1 MSDHSHDLHPQAETF
16 DPKSA
21 GNLPTIFLAAGVVGI
36 VGSLIGFFVAREQF
50 AFSWLFG
57 FTYCFTIAIGTLFWT
72 CLHHATDAEWSVVV
86 RRQLENVARLLP
98 IFFLFFIPILLCIN
112 TRGADGEGTLL
123 KWWYIEPGV
132 DPLLDAKQPYL
143 SHGFFYIRMIG
154 YFLLLGWIGWS
165 QWKLST
171 SQDKDGA
178 PRHTYLMRKFGI
190 GGIPALAICITFAGI
205 DWLMGLN
212 YHWFST
218 MWGVY
223 LFAGAAGSSMSLLV
237 LIVTALKSKGYL
249 KVVNKEHYHIM
260 GKFML
265 AFTIFW
271 AYIGFS
277 QYMLIWYANIPE
289 ETIYFRIRNTE
300 SWWYFSQFLVVGRFF
315 LPFPVLLFQATKKTK
330 LINFVAVWI
339 LIMQLLDIYVIVL
352 PALHPTGWA
361 PSILDLLSVVGIAGT
376 CGWLFLKNV
385 GSSYLF
391 PTRDPRLAG
400 SLKLTN

>member
-1 MSDHSHDLHPQAETF
+1 MSDHSHETTPRPERF
-16 DPKSA
+16 DIKDA
-21 GNLPTIFLAAGVVGI
+21 GGLPTLLLGAGVVGLA
-36 VGSLIGFFVAREQF
+36 GSLIGLAVPAWRAQF
-50 AFSWLFG
+50 AHSWLFG
-57 FTYCFTIAIGTLFWT
+57 FTYFFTIAVGCLFWT

-86 RRQLENVARLLP
+86 RRVLENLARLLP
-98 IFFLFFIPILLCIN
+98 YFALFFIPLLLC
-112 TRGADGEGTLL
+112 AKFLWH
-123 KWWYIEPGV
+123 WWDIGPGV

-143 SHGFFYIRMIG
+143 SHGFFYFRVVV
-154 YFLLLGWIGWS
+154 YFVLLGWIS
-165 QWKLST
+165 RSLYHRST
-171 SQDKDGA
+171 AQDGDGA
-178 PRHTYLMRKFGI
+178 VKHTLTMRKFGI
-190 GGIPALAICITFAGI
+190 GGIPALALCITFAGF
-205 DWLMGLN
+205 DWLMGLD

-237 LIVTALKSKGYL
+237 LIVTALRNKGYL
-249 KVVNKEHYHIM
+249 KVVNDEHYHIM

-300 SWWYFSQFLVVGRFF
+300 SWWYFSQFLVIGRFF
-315 LPFPVLLFQATKKTK
+315 LPFPILLFQATKKTK

-339 LIMQLLDIYVIVL
+339 LLMQLLDVYVIVL
-352 PALHPTGWA
+352 PALHPTGWH
-361 PSILDLLSVVGIAGT
+361 PSLLDILSIVGIGGIL
-376 CGWLFLKNV
+376 GWLFLKNL
-385 GSSYLF
+385 GKYNLF